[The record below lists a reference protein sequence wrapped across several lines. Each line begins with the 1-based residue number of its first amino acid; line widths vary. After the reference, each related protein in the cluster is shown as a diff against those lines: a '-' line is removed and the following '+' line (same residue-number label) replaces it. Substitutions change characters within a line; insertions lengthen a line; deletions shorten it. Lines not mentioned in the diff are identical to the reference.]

1 METCKL
7 SKEEQL
13 SINDK
18 TMLYMSEQQE
28 LIAKIRQK
36 IKTATKQ
43 EWNDKYFTTL
53 IRAYVLDIERLSAK
67 IKENNEKLY

>member
-28 LIAKIRQK
+28 LITKIRHK

-53 IRAYVLDIERLSAK
+53 MRAYISDIERLSAK